1 MTMINVDTSPLQ
13 AAREWR
19 GINLVSAAL
28 ASGLPVAQAEAL
40 ESGDP
45 AAFDTIDEMIA
56 SAVVYGASLGIGRD
70 EAMALLDRTVSGEG
84 VQVELPTAPDARP
97 GHDFS
102 TAVRERSARMAP
114 AGETMHVEPLA
125 PAPAMFVTDE
135 ELDAIVEPPVATG
148 ADAIEDVPLHDTPVM
163 PASLGAELPDV
174 PSAGSFLA
182 APAAGHAVPTSF
194 HGPSPE
200 QAIAASAEIHMG
212 HAFEEAPWDR
222 SGGDYTGELEAWAA
236 EGDDDLAPTRSR
248 SGRGSAVAARLGAI
262 GYGATERVLG
272 SDRADGVAD
281 TMNRVFGRMADLARA
296 GREQMRRSEHATLI
310 VAIGGG
316 AVLIALVV
324 AIGGALGS
332 DETPTPATTRT
343 SPQLEAPG
351 VAASST
357 AGAPAAATKAT
368 PAKVAAML
376 PPAKVH
382 VDVFNAGSKKGYA
395 KQVGDQLKAAK
406 YQVGKVENAGG
417 KYAGATVIYPK
428 ALEREARVLARRTGI
443 TTLQVMPA
451 GAGATSITVVV
462 A

>member
-84 VQVELPTAPDARP
+84 VQVELPAALDARP
-97 GHDFS
+97 GHGFS
-102 TAVRERSARMAP
+102 AAVRERSARMTPVA
-114 AGETMHVEPLA
+114 ETVQVEPLA
-125 PAPAMFVTDE
+125 PAPAMFITDD
-135 ELDAIVEPPVATG
+135 ELDAIAGPDAPTG
-148 ADAIEDVPLHDTPVM
+148 ADAIEDVPFAMDTPAM
-163 PASLGAELPDV
+163 PAHVSTVFPIV
-174 PSAGSFLA
+174 PSASACTPERG
-182 APAAGHAVPTSF
+182 AGPVASEPF

-212 HAFEEAPWDR
+212 HALEQAPWDR
-222 SGGDYTGELEAWAA
+222 SGGDFTGELEAWAA
-236 EGDDDLAPTRSR
+236 EGDDDLAPARTR
-248 SGRGSAVAARLGAI
+248 SGRGSAIAARVGAF

-272 SDRADGVAD
+272 SERADGIAD
-281 TMNRVFGRMADLARA
+281 AMNRGLGRLGDTVRA
-296 GREQMRRSEHATLI
+296 GREQMRRSEHATLV

-324 AIGGALGS
+324 AIGGALGGP
-332 DETPTPATTRT
+332 DPVNPATVRT
-343 SPQLEAPG
+343 SPKLEAPG
-351 VAASST
+351 IAASAT
-357 AGAPAAATKAT
+357 DATKSTTKKKT
-368 PAKVAAML
+368 PVAVTAVL

-382 VDVFNAGSKKGYA
+382 VNVFNAGSKKGYA

-406 YQVGKVENAGG
+406 YQVGTVKNAGG

-428 ALEREARVLARRTGI
+428 TLEREARVLARRTGV
-443 TTLQVMPA
+443 TTLQVSPA
-451 GAGATSITVVV
+451 PGATITLVV